1 MDDFLLTGGTGVKL
15 AENDGCSVYQFRNET
30 GEGTITIYEVFPGV
44 SLSYNDF
51 HIRYYD
57 SEFKPDRNLFC
68 IDHCR
73 EGRLEYPA
81 ADDAY
86 SYVEAG
92 DLKLDRRLTHTGH
105 FEMPL
110 SHYHGAM
117 VSFDMDAACR
127 SLPQEIKDFPVNLR
141 ALQEKFCGG
150 IYPYVV
156 HGAGSIEHIFGEL
169 YAVPEKIK
177 RSYFKIKILEL
188 LLYLE
193 ALELPEN
200 PAEKPYFYWTQVEK
214 AKAVQQFLVG
224 HMDENFT
231 QEELSRRFDIP
242 LTPLKNC
249 FKSVFGASIG
259 SYLLEYR
266 MNQAAVFLRTKRE
279 MSVAEIA
286 GCVGYDSPSKFA
298 AAFRRKM
305 GMTPMDYRNRLQ
317 Q

>member
-15 AENDGCSVYQFRNET
+15 AENDGCSVYQFQNET

-57 SEFKPDRNLFC
+57 SEFKPDRNLLC

-200 PAEKPYFYWTQVEK
+200 PVEKPYFYRTQVEK

-231 QEELSRRFDIP
+231 QEEMSRRFDIP

-259 SYLLEYR
+259 NYLLEYR

>member
-15 AENDGCSVYQFRNET
+15 AENDGCSVYQFQNET

-51 HIRYYD
+51 HIRYYE

-200 PAEKPYFYWTQVEK
+200 PVEKPYFYRTQVEK

>member
-1 MDDFLLTGGTGVKL
+1 MDEFLLTGDTSVKL
-15 AENDGCSVYQFRNET
+15 AENNGCSVYQFRNET

-110 SHYHGAM
+110 SHFHGAM

-127 SLPQEIKDFPVNLR
+127 SLPQEIKDFPVNLKV
-141 ALQEKFCGG
+141 LQEKFCAG
-150 IYPYVV
+150 IHPYVV

-177 RSYFKIKILEL
+177 RPYFKIKILEL

-193 ALELPEN
+193 ALELPEK
-200 PAEKPYFYWTQVEK
+200 PEEKPYFYRTQVEK
-214 AKAVQQFLVG
+214 VKAVQQFLVG

-231 QEELSRRFDIP
+231 QEEMSRRFDIP

-286 GCVGYDSPSKFA
+286 GRVGYDSPSKFA

>member
-15 AENDGCSVYQFRNET
+15 AENDGCSVYQFQNET

-200 PAEKPYFYWTQVEK
+200 PVEKPYFYRTQVEK

-231 QEELSRRFDIP
+231 
-242 LTPLKNC
+242 
-249 FKSVFGASIG
+249 
-259 SYLLEYR
+259 
-266 MNQAAVFLRTKRE
+266 
-279 MSVAEIA
+279 
-286 GCVGYDSPSKFA
+286 
-298 AAFRRKM
+298 
-305 GMTPMDYRNRLQ
+305 
-317 Q
+317 

>member
-200 PAEKPYFYWTQVEK
+200 PAEKPYFYRTQVEK

-231 QEELSRRFDIP
+231 QEEMSRRFDIP

-266 MNQAAVFLRTKRE
+266 MNQAAVLLRTKRE